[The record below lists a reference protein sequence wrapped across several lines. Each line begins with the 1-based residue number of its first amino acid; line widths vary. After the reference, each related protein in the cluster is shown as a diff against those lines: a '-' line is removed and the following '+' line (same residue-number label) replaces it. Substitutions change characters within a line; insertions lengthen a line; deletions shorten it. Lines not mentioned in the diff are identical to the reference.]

1 MDNRFGDFIKKK
13 INFVIEKEN
22 KKKSEIIRELSITTQ
37 YLNDIENGKRI
48 PSSKLMKK
56 MADVLKLNE
65 NETIQLYDLASEC
78 HKDKKIP
85 ADIEDFIINN
95 KDAKKNIRKLM
106 SEMEEK

>member
-13 INFVIEKEN
+13 INVVIEKEN

-56 MADVLKLNE
+56 MVDVLKLNE

-95 KDAKKNIRKLM
+95 KDAKKSIRKLM

>member
-13 INFVIEKEN
+13 VSVAIEKGN
-22 KKKSEIIRELSITTQ
+22 KRKAEIIRELSITTQ

-56 MADVLKLNE
+56 MIEVFELDEK
-65 NETIQLYDLASEC
+65 ETILLYDLASEC
-78 HKDKKIP
+78 HKDKKVP

-95 KDAKKNIRKLM
+95 KNAKSKIRKLM

>member
-13 INFVIEKEN
+13 INVVIEKDN

-56 MADVLKLNE
+56 MIEVLKLDE
-65 NETIQLYDLASEC
+65 KDTIQLYDLASEC

-85 ADIEDFIINN
+85 ADIEEFIISN
-95 KDAKKNIRKLM
+95 KAAKKSIRKLM